1 MHRRPRVPTMSLTR
15 LVLMSGRS
23 IDLSELRLSSTY
35 GGMLE
40 GYPCKL
46 VNEMKIKGLLRA
58 AEEAHPATP
67 VHLVPPPRDYPDQY
81 AGAFGPVEVM
91 PAVACVGAFRST
103 ALDRGHDPIL
113 YRSALTIV
121 WFQPTPHVPSEC
133 DAEEALREVPW
144 EELARD
150 YEL

>member
-1 MHRRPRVPTMSLTR
+1 MSLTR

-23 IDLSELRLSSTY
+23 IDLSELWLSSTY

-46 VNEMKIKGLLRA
+46 VNEMKIKGLLRD
-58 AEEAHPATP
+58 AEEAHPTTP

-91 PAVACVGAFRST
+91 PTVACVGAFRST
-103 ALDRGHDPIL
+103 ALDRDHDPIL
-113 YRSALTIV
+113 YRSALTII
-121 WFQPTPHVPSEC
+121 WFQPTPHVPSGC